1 MNKSFDEK
9 VKLMI
14 SNEPDFTPPTCI
26 EKIDKTLD
34 NLPGND
40 AGLHINKTHRP
51 KTKIFLVA
59 AIITVLMMTTAIA
72 APRLF
77 KIGKHLLN
85 EFAGIN
91 DPNLESKRDEIEE
104 RNSYIEYTKEIDG
117 VKLTVNNIAIDDNF
131 IVITST
137 VESKTPLRDILLE
150 KTYYKD
156 FLEDTGLSHHE
167 YYFNYFSPNFLFNV
181 NGDEIEFSLS
191 DNSSYLKDKYTLVSI
206 QKYVIGK
213 EIPDIFNLHIYCAQA
228 VVFVNGD
235 WSFDISIDKSEE
247 KSRSKTITPNITKYI
262 KSDVYGR
269 EIEHEITID
278 KVSISPL
285 GGKIEI
291 SETGHDIFRDF
302 VLKDNLGNY
311 HFVFNE
317 SVSYKEKGDIV
328 KNIFEFTVDSSE
340 IENINELEFI
350 PILLKG
356 DFKEK
361 TVMLPENIE
370 DTDIKIS
377 NIGGYRIENIE
388 FNKEETKITLKPYGA
403 VLQYRSIINGAFS
416 PVDKEGLQIDVNG
429 LITQKY
435 DKNNGNLIVS
445 FFSAQEETERLQ
457 SELGGFRFVEM
468 PKIEINEKE
477 KIELNFSH

>member
-1 MNKSFDEK
+1 MAEELNKQEQIELSKEDFSRL
-9 VKLMI
+9 VKEYQSSLNRLAQSI
-14 SNEPDFTPPTCI
+14 LLNQH
-26 EKIDKTLD
+26 
-34 NLPGND
+34 D
-40 AGLHINKTHRP
+40 AEDA
-51 KTKIFLVA
+51 VC
-59 AIITVLMMTTAIA
+59 TAIYKA
-72 APRLF
+72 Y
-77 KIGKHLLN
+77 IN

-91 DPNLESKRDEIEE
+91 DPNLESKREEIEK

-117 VKLTVNNIAIDDNF
+117 VKLTINNIAMDDNF

-137 VESKTPLRDILLE
+137 VEAQTPLRDILID

-167 YYFNYFSPNFLFNV
+167 HYFNYFSPNFLFKV
-181 NGDEIEFSLS
+181 NDEKTNFSLS
-191 DNSSYLKDKYTLVSI
+191 DNSSYLKDEYKLVSI
-206 QKYVIGK
+206 QKYVIGE

-235 WSFDISIDKSEE
+235 WSFDINIDKSEE
-247 KSRSKTITPNITKYI
+247 KSRSKTITPNITKTI
-262 KSDVYGR
+262 KSVVYER

-291 SETGHDIFRDF
+291 SEAGQDIFRDF

-317 SVSYKEKGDIV
+317 SVSYKKNGDIV
-328 KNIFEFTVDSSE
+328 TNIFEFTVDSSE
-340 IENINELEFI
+340 IEDINELEFI

-361 TVMLPENIE
+361 TVMLSENIE

-388 FNKEETKITLKPYGA
+388 FNREETKITLKPYGA
-403 VLQYRSIINGAFS
+403 VLQYRSIINGAFR
-416 PVDKEGLQIDVNG
+416 PVDKEGSQIKFNG

-445 FFSAQEETERLQ
+445 YFSTNEETERLQ
-457 SELGGFRFVEM
+457 GRLGGFWFVEM

-477 KIELNFSH
+477 KIKINFSH